1 MATAIPSDLVTV
13 RIATPIDAPV
23 TVACG
28 FDHGGVALRDAVVP
42 SEFDLIPHAI
52 VEAARRQLAT
62 DSG

>member
-13 RIATPIDAPV
+13 RIATSIAPV

-28 FDHGGVALRDAVVP
+28 FDHWGVALRDAVLP